1 MLFQAEQSLRELNK
15 TCLEMAVNAS
25 KETQHQ
31 DKLKELQLE
40 LKLEREQNQAL
51 KTDIQSLHTKLAQS
65 TADKVAIQTK
75 LGRAESEKETYI
87 TQLIK
92 VKTEQ
97 AHLLDEANRIHQ
109 DSTKM
114 K

>member
-1 MLFQAEQSLRELNK
+1 
-15 TCLEMAVNAS
+15 
-25 KETQHQ
+25 
-31 DKLKELQLE
+31 
-40 LKLEREQNQAL
+40 
-51 KTDIQSLHTKLAQS
+51 LAQS

-75 LGRAESEKETYI
+75 LARAESEKETYI